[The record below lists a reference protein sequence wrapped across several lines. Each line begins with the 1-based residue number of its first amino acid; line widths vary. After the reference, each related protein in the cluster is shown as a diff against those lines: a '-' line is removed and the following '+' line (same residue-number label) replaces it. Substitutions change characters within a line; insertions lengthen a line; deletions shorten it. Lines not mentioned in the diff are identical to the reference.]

1 MNLIGRMLASRYEL
15 LEKIG
20 HGGMATVYKTKD
32 HVLNRFVAV
41 KVLKEE
47 FITDIEF
54 IKRFKSEAT
63 TAASLTHPNIVSI
76 YDVGNEGDVYYIV
89 MELIQGK
96 TLKEIIIED
105 GKLSWKWSVNI
116 AIQIASALE
125 TAHKNN
131 LIHRDIKPH
140 NIIITEDGM
149 AKVTDFGI
157 AKAVSNSTITAF
169 GTTIGSV
176 HYFSPEHAK
185 GGNTDAKSDI
195 YSLGIVMYEM
205 LTGRV
210 PFDADTPVS
219 VALMQVQEE
228 PIEPRKLNP
237 QIPLS
242 VNNIIL
248 KAMQK
253 DPDDRYQNATEMLI
267 DLSTALKRPDDDFV
281 KINKKFDTLQ
291 TQKISTLY
299 DIDGKVLPEEEDDD
313 EEEDQVRRPKIKKK
327 KRGIFGFLKDHVLV
341 SFMLLSI
348 ILFSVALGGTILF
361 MNLTKSKDV
370 QIPNLVKNSEGQRY
384 TEAQALEIY
393 NKTEF
398 KKKNKLKIVYV
409 EDDTYN
415 GEKIE
420 DGQVVRQNPPY
431 LANRKIK
438 AKEQITIYVRKA
450 KETKTLTMIDLK
462 GKNKTEAANMLL
474 ELGHSGTVKYEE
486 ESSESLASG
495 LVLKVMI
502 QGQEV
507 NSGTEFK
514 DNDEITLV
522 VSSGS
527 EKIDVPNVL
536 GKTESEA
543 KTELE
548 NNGFAVKVENSEDET
563 KSDGVVIK
571 QSITDK
577 AILGDI
583 ITITVNKKPQ
593 DHKGTVIVNVQSF
606 TGYKEP
612 TSTPAQTGENDED
625 NSNSTPTPTPTPV
638 ATPKNVTVKATID
651 GKEMSATCAEN
662 KTDLKFEFT
671 GKSANTKISVSVD
684 GSWIGKDYT
693 MDLSKQDQSI
703 TITK

>member
-1 MNLIGRMLASRYEL
+1 MNLIGRMLANRYEI

-20 HGGMATVYKTKD
+20 NGGMATVYKAKC

-47 FITDIEF
+47 FITDIDF
-54 IKRFKSEAT
+54 IKRFRSEAQ

-96 TLKEIIIED
+96 TLKEIIVED

-116 AIQIASALE
+116 AIQIVSALE
-125 TAHKNN
+125 TAHRNN

-185 GGNTDAKSDI
+185 GGVTDAKSDI

-237 QIPLS
+237 QIPIS

-253 DPDDRYQNATEMLI
+253 DPADRYQNATEMLI

-281 KINKKFDTLQ
+281 KLNKKFDTLQ
-291 TQKISTLY
+291 TQKLSTLY
-299 DIDGKVLPEEEDDD
+299 DIDSKVRKDD
-313 EEEDQVRRPKIKKK
+313 EEDEEEEYRPKRKK
-327 KRGIFGFLKDHVLV
+327 KRGFFGFMKDHVLI
-341 SFMLLSI
+341 SFILIAILLFG
-348 ILFSVALGGTILF
+348 LALGGTILV

-370 QIPNLVKNSEGQRY
+370 QIPNLVKNSAGTRL
-384 TEAQALEIY
+384 TEAQAVEIY

-398 KKKNKLKIVYV
+398 KKKNDLKIEYV
-409 EDDTYN
+409 EDETIN
-415 GEKIE
+415 GETVE
-420 DGQVVRQNPPY
+420 PGQVVKQTPAY
-431 LANRKIK
+431 VENRKIK
-438 AKEQITIYVRKA
+438 AKDQITIYVRKA
-450 KETKTLTMIDLK
+450 KEVKTLKMIDLT
-462 GKNKTEAANMLL
+462 GKTKEEAESLL
-474 ELGHSGTVKYEE
+474 KSLGYTGTIKYEE
-486 ESSESLASG
+486 EASDSLKEG
-495 LVLKVMI
+495 LIIRQSI
-502 QGQEV
+502 QKDI
-507 NSGTEFK
+507 EFK
-514 DNDEITLV
+514 EDADLTIT

-527 EKIDVPNVL
+527 DKIDVPNVL
-536 GKTESEA
+536 GQTEAAARQALEA
-543 KTELE
+543 A
-548 NNGFAVKVENSEDET
+548 GFAVKVETTENSD
-563 KSDGVVIK
+563 KSNGIVLK
-571 QSITDK
+571 QNITDK
-577 AILGDI
+577 AKAGDT
-583 ITITVNKKPQ
+583 ITITVNKLPELK
-593 DHKGTVIVNVQSF
+593 KGTVTANIKTLS
-606 TGYKEP
+606 GYTPKLDEEGKEIAP
-612 TSTPAQTGENDED
+612 ESVKVEIKAGKDDSSLDTVYSKSISPATESISAQISGIGTITVKVYIDGVLKGTKQIDL
-625 NSNSTPTPTPTPV
+625 NSTTT
-638 ATPKNVTVKATID
+638 
-651 GKEMSATCAEN
+651 
-662 KTDLKFEFT
+662 
-671 GKSANTKISVSVD
+671 
-684 GSWIGKDYT
+684 
-693 MDLSKQDQSI
+693 LSF
-703 TITK
+703 

>member
-1 MNLIGRMLASRYEL
+1 MNLIGRMLANRYEI

-20 HGGMATVYKTKD
+20 VGGMATVYKAKC

-54 IKRFKSEAT
+54 IRRFKSEAQ

-96 TLKEIIIED
+96 TLKEIIVED

-185 GGNTDAKSDI
+185 GGVTDAKSDI

-219 VALMQVQEE
+219 VALMQVQED

-237 QIPLS
+237 QIPIS

-253 DPDDRYQNATEMLI
+253 DPADRYQSATEMLI

-291 TQKISTLY
+291 TQKLSTLY
-299 DIDGKVLPEEEDDD
+299 DIDNKAIKDDEDD
-313 EEEDQVRRPKIKKK
+313 EEDVRPRKKK
-327 KRGIFGFLKDHVLV
+327 KRGFFGFMKDHIFL
-341 SFMLLSI
+341 SFILI
-348 ILFSVALGGTILF
+348 AVILFSVALGGTILI

-370 QIPNLVKNSEGQRY
+370 QIPNLVKNASGVRL
-384 TEAQALEIY
+384 TEQQAVEIY
-393 NKTEF
+393 NSTEF
-398 KKKNKLKIVYV
+398 KKKNDLKIEYV
-409 EDDTYN
+409 EDETIN
-415 GEKIE
+415 GETVE
-420 DGQVVRQNPPY
+420 PGQVVKQNPNY
-431 LANRKIK
+431 VENRKIK
-438 AKEQITIYVRKA
+438 VKDQITIYVRKEREA
-450 KETKTLTMIDLK
+450 KTLKMIDLT
-462 GKNKTEAANMLL
+462 GKTTEEAEKLLADLGYVGKITYEDENSDSLKTGLIIRQTIQ
-474 ELGHSGTVKYEE
+474 SG
-486 ESSESLASG
+486 
-495 LVLKVMI
+495 I
-502 QGQEV
+502 
-507 NSGTEFK
+507 EFK
-514 DNDEITLV
+514 DNADLTLTI
-522 VSSGS
+522 SKGS
-527 EKIDVPNVL
+527 DKVDVPNAL
-536 GKTESEA
+536 GKTEEEA
-543 KTELE
+543 KKLIGDA
-548 NNGFAVKVENSEDET
+548 GFTVKVEYTENND
-563 KSDGVVIK
+563 KSDGIVLK
-571 QSITDK
+571 QSNTDK
-577 AILGDI
+577 AKTDEV
-583 ITITVNKKPQ
+583 ITITVNKVQASQKVKVTVDLLSYLSSEADESNAQTNTVDNSTQGSTSSKKYEVSLIVEGNDYPFGNNEKYDKNAKPVIEISG
-593 DHKGTVIVNVQSF
+593 KGT
-606 TGYKEP
+606 
-612 TSTPAQTGENDED
+612 
-625 NSNSTPTPTPTPV
+625 
-638 ATPKNVTVKATID
+638 KNVRLVIN
-651 GKEMSATCAEN
+651 GKTYDEKNIVFSNPTAVFA
-662 KTDLKFEFT
+662 K
-671 GKSANTKISVSVD
+671 
-684 GSWIGKDYT
+684 
-693 MDLSKQDQSI
+693 
-703 TITK
+703 

>member
-1 MNLIGRMLASRYEL
+1 MNLIGRMLANRYEI

-20 HGGMATVYKTKD
+20 NGGMATVYKAKC

-47 FITDIEF
+47 FITDIDF
-54 IKRFKSEAT
+54 IKRFRSEAQ

-96 TLKEIIIED
+96 TLKEIIVED

-125 TAHKNN
+125 TAHRNN

-185 GGNTDAKSDI
+185 GGVTDAKSDI

-237 QIPLS
+237 QIPIS

-253 DPDDRYQNATEMLI
+253 DPADRYQNATEMLI

-281 KINKKFDTLQ
+281 KLNKKFDTLQ
-291 TQKISTLY
+291 TQKLSTLY
-299 DIDGKVLPEEEDDD
+299 DIDSKVRKDDEKDD
-313 EEEDQVRRPKIKKK
+313 EEEEYRPKRKK
-327 KRGIFGFLKDHVLV
+327 KRGFFGFMKDHVLI
-341 SFMLLSI
+341 SFILIAILLFG
-348 ILFSVALGGTILF
+348 LALGGTILV

-370 QIPNLVKNSEGQRY
+370 QIPNLVKNSAGTRL
-384 TEAQALEIY
+384 TEAQAVEIY

-398 KKKNKLKIVYV
+398 KKKNDLKIEYV
-409 EDDTYN
+409 EDETIN
-415 GEKIE
+415 GETVE
-420 DGQVVRQNPPY
+420 PGQVVKQTPAY
-431 LANRKIK
+431 VENRKIK
-438 AKEQITIYVRKA
+438 AKDQITIYVRKA
-450 KETKTLTMIDLK
+450 KEVKTLKMIDLT
-462 GKNKTEAANMLL
+462 GKTKEEAETLLKT
-474 ELGHSGTVKYEE
+474 LGYTGTIKYEE
-486 ESSESLASG
+486 EASDSLKEG
-495 LVLKVMI
+495 LIIRQSI
-502 QGQEV
+502 QKDI
-507 NSGTEFK
+507 EFK
-514 DNDEITLV
+514 EDADLTIT

-527 EKIDVPNVL
+527 DKIDVPNVL
-536 GKTESEA
+536 GQTEAAARQALEA
-543 KTELE
+543 A
-548 NNGFAVKVENSEDET
+548 GFAVKVETTENND
-563 KSDGVVIK
+563 KSDGIILK
-571 QSITDK
+571 QSVTDK
-577 AILGDI
+577 AKAGET
-583 ITITVNKKPQ
+583 ITITVNK
-593 DHKGTVIVNVQSF
+593 VQKTKAIS
-606 TGYKEP
+606 
-612 TSTPAQTGENDED
+612 
-625 NSNSTPTPTPTPV
+625 
-638 ATPKNVTVKATID
+638 VTVDISKYVKNGDSDDSDTSSSETTITKKA
-651 GKEMSATCAEN
+651 KV
-662 KTDLKFEFT
+662 KLK
-671 GKSANTKISVSVD
+671 VD
-684 GSWIGKDYT
+684 GSMYGEDDGYDITTKPI
-693 MDLSKQDQSI
+693 I
-703 TITK
+703 TIYGKGNTQVELIVDGTTMKIKDVDFNKDTTLAFP

>member
-1 MNLIGRMLASRYEL
+1 MNLIGRMLANRYEI

-20 HGGMATVYKTKD
+20 VGGMATVYKAKC

-54 IKRFKSEAT
+54 IRRFKSEAQ

-96 TLKEIIIED
+96 TLKEIIVED

-185 GGNTDAKSDI
+185 GGVTDAKSDI

-219 VALMQVQEE
+219 VALMQVQED

-237 QIPLS
+237 QIPIS

-253 DPDDRYQNATEMLI
+253 DPADRYQSATEMLV

-291 TQKISTLY
+291 TQKLSTLY
-299 DIDGKVLPEEEDDD
+299 DIDSKAIKDD
-313 EEEDQVRRPKIKKK
+313 EDEEAEEVARPRNKK
-327 KRGIFGFLKDHVLV
+327 KRGFFGFMKDHIFL
-341 SFMLLSI
+341 SFILI
-348 ILFSVALGGTILF
+348 AVILFSVALGGTILI

-370 QIPNLVKNSEGQRY
+370 QIPNLVKTASGVRL
-384 TEAQALEIY
+384 TEQQAVEIY
-393 NKTEF
+393 NSTEF
-398 KKKNKLKIVYV
+398 KKKNDLKIEYV
-409 EDDTYN
+409 EDETIN
-415 GEKIE
+415 GETVE
-420 DGQVVRQNPPY
+420 PGQVVKQNPNY
-431 LANRKIK
+431 VENRKIK
-438 AKEQITIYVRKA
+438 VKDQITIYVRKEREA
-450 KETKTLTMIDLK
+450 KTLKMIDLT
-462 GKNKTEAANMLL
+462 GKTTEEAEKLLVDLGYVGKITYEDENSDSLKTGLIIRQTIQ
-474 ELGHSGTVKYEE
+474 SG
-486 ESSESLASG
+486 
-495 LVLKVMI
+495 I
-502 QGQEV
+502 
-507 NSGTEFK
+507 EFK
-514 DNDEITLV
+514 DNADLTLTI
-522 VSSGS
+522 SKGS
-527 EKIDVPNVL
+527 DKVDVPNAL
-536 GKTESEA
+536 GKTEEEA
-543 KTELE
+543 KKLIGDA
-548 NNGFAVKVENSEDET
+548 GFTVKVEYTENND
-563 KSDGVVIK
+563 KSDGIVLK
-571 QSITDK
+571 QSNTDK
-577 AILGDI
+577 AKTDEV
-583 ITITVNKKPQ
+583 ITITVNK
-593 DHKGTVIVNVQSF
+593 VQKTKS
-606 TGYKEP
+606 
-612 TSTPAQTGENDED
+612 
-625 NSNSTPTPTPTPV
+625 V
-638 ATPKNVTVKATID
+638 AVTI
-651 GKEMSATCAEN
+651 
-662 KTDLKFEFT
+662 
-671 GKSANTKISVSVD
+671 
-684 GSWIGKDYT
+684 
-693 MDLSKQDQSI
+693 DLSKYVQVAKAPTNTVDNTTNSTTTDTPGVTTAEVKLKVGDDVYGGEKYNVTTKPTI
-703 TITK
+703 MIYGRGNMKVALIIDGITKITKDIDFNKDTTLAFP

>member
-1 MNLIGRMLASRYEL
+1 MNLIGRMLANRYEI

-20 HGGMATVYKTKD
+20 VGGMATVYKAKC

-54 IKRFKSEAT
+54 IRRFKSEAQ

-96 TLKEIIIED
+96 TLKEIIVED

-185 GGNTDAKSDI
+185 GGVTDAKSDI

-219 VALMQVQEE
+219 VALMQVQED

-237 QIPLS
+237 QIPIS

-253 DPDDRYQNATEMLI
+253 DPADRYQSATEMLV

-291 TQKISTLY
+291 TQKLSTLY
-299 DIDGKVLPEEEDDD
+299 DIDSKAIKDD
-313 EEEDQVRRPKIKKK
+313 EDEEAEEVARPRNKK
-327 KRGIFGFLKDHVLV
+327 KRGFFGFMKDHIFL
-341 SFMLLSI
+341 SFILI
-348 ILFSVALGGTILF
+348 AVILFSVALGGTILI

-370 QIPNLVKNSEGQRY
+370 QIPNLVKTASGVRL
-384 TEAQALEIY
+384 TEQQAVEIY
-393 NKTEF
+393 NSTEF
-398 KKKNKLKIVYV
+398 KKKNDLKIEYV
-409 EDDTYN
+409 EDETIN
-415 GEKIE
+415 GETVE
-420 DGQVVRQNPPY
+420 PGQIVKQNPNY
-431 LANRKIK
+431 VENRKIK
-438 AKEQITIYVRKA
+438 VKDQITIYVRKEREA
-450 KETKTLTMIDLK
+450 KTLKMIDLT
-462 GKNKTEAANMLL
+462 GKTTEEAEKLLADLGYVGKITYEDENSDSLKTGLIIRQTIQ
-474 ELGHSGTVKYEE
+474 SG
-486 ESSESLASG
+486 
-495 LVLKVMI
+495 I
-502 QGQEV
+502 
-507 NSGTEFK
+507 EFK
-514 DNDEITLV
+514 DNADLTLTI
-522 VSSGS
+522 SKGS
-527 EKIDVPNVL
+527 DKVDVPNAL
-536 GKTESEA
+536 GKTEEEA
-543 KTELE
+543 KKLIGDA
-548 NNGFAVKVENSEDET
+548 GFTVKVEYTENND
-563 KSDGVVIK
+563 KSDGIVLK
-571 QSITDK
+571 QSNTDK
-577 AILGDI
+577 AKTDEV
-583 ITITVNKKPQ
+583 ITITVNK
-593 DHKGTVIVNVQSF
+593 VQKTKS
-606 TGYKEP
+606 
-612 TSTPAQTGENDED
+612 
-625 NSNSTPTPTPTPV
+625 V
-638 ATPKNVTVKATID
+638 AVTI
-651 GKEMSATCAEN
+651 
-662 KTDLKFEFT
+662 
-671 GKSANTKISVSVD
+671 
-684 GSWIGKDYT
+684 
-693 MDLSKQDQSI
+693 DLSKYVQVAKAPTNTVDNTTNSTTTDTPGVTTAEVKLKVGDDVYGGEKYNVTTKPTI
-703 TITK
+703 TIYGRGNMKVALIIDGITKITKDIDFNKDTTLAFP

>member
-1 MNLIGRMLASRYEL
+1 MNLIGRMLANRYEI

-20 HGGMATVYKTKD
+20 NGGMATVYKAKC

-47 FITDIEF
+47 FITDIDF
-54 IKRFKSEAT
+54 IKRFRSEAQ

-96 TLKEIIIED
+96 TLKEIIVED

-125 TAHKNN
+125 TAHRNN

-185 GGNTDAKSDI
+185 GGVTDAKSDI

-237 QIPLS
+237 QIPIS

-253 DPDDRYQNATEMLI
+253 DPADRYQNATEMLI

-281 KINKKFDTLQ
+281 KLNKKFDTLQ
-291 TQKISTLY
+291 TQKLSTLY
-299 DIDGKVLPEEEDDD
+299 DIDSKVRKDD
-313 EEEDQVRRPKIKKK
+313 EEDEEEEYRPKRKK
-327 KRGIFGFLKDHVLV
+327 KRGFFGFMKDHVLI
-341 SFMLLSI
+341 SFILIAILLFG
-348 ILFSVALGGTILF
+348 LALGGTILV

-370 QIPNLVKNSEGQRY
+370 QIPNLVKNSAGTRL
-384 TEAQALEIY
+384 TEAQAVEIY

-398 KKKNKLKIVYV
+398 KKKNNLKIEYV
-409 EDDTYN
+409 EDETIN
-415 GEKIE
+415 GETVE
-420 DGQVVRQNPPY
+420 PGQVVKQTPAY
-431 LANRKIK
+431 VENRKIK
-438 AKEQITIYVRKA
+438 AKDQITIYVRKA
-450 KETKTLTMIDLK
+450 KEVKTLKMIDLT
-462 GKNKTEAANMLL
+462 GKTKEEAESLL
-474 ELGHSGTVKYEE
+474 KSLGYTGTIKYEE
-486 ESSESLASG
+486 EASDSLKEG
-495 LVLKVMI
+495 LIIRQSI
-502 QGQEV
+502 QKDI
-507 NSGTEFK
+507 EFK
-514 DNDEITLV
+514 ENADLTIT

-527 EKIDVPNVL
+527 DKIDVPNVL
-536 GKTESEA
+536 GQTEAAARQALEA
-543 KTELE
+543 A
-548 NNGFAVKVENSEDET
+548 GFAVKVETTENND
-563 KSDGVVIK
+563 KSDGIILK
-571 QSITDK
+571 QSVTDK
-577 AILGDI
+577 AKAGET
-583 ITITVNKKPQ
+583 ITITVNK
-593 DHKGTVIVNVQSF
+593 VQKTKAIS
-606 TGYKEP
+606 
-612 TSTPAQTGENDED
+612 
-625 NSNSTPTPTPTPV
+625 
-638 ATPKNVTVKATID
+638 VTVDISKYVKNGDSDDSDTSSSETTITKKA
-651 GKEMSATCAEN
+651 KV
-662 KTDLKFEFT
+662 KLK
-671 GKSANTKISVSVD
+671 VD
-684 GSWIGKDYT
+684 GSMYGEDDGYDITTKPI
-693 MDLSKQDQSI
+693 I
-703 TITK
+703 TIYGKGNTQVELIVDGTTMKIKDVDFNKDTTLAFP

>member
-1 MNLIGRMLASRYEL
+1 MNLIGRMLANRYEI

-20 HGGMATVYKTKD
+20 VGGMATVYKAKC

-54 IKRFKSEAT
+54 IRRFKSEAQ

-96 TLKEIIIED
+96 TLKEIIVED

-185 GGNTDAKSDI
+185 GGVTDAKSDI

-219 VALMQVQEE
+219 VALMQVQED

-237 QIPLS
+237 QIPIS

-253 DPDDRYQNATEMLI
+253 DPADRYQSVTEMLV

-291 TQKISTLY
+291 TQKLSTLY
-299 DIDGKVLPEEEDDD
+299 DIDSKAIKDD
-313 EEEDQVRRPKIKKK
+313 EDEEAEEVARPRNKK
-327 KRGIFGFLKDHVLV
+327 KRGFFGFMKDHIFL
-341 SFMLLSI
+341 SFILI
-348 ILFSVALGGTILF
+348 AVILFSVALGGTIC
-361 MNLTKSKDV
+361 
-370 QIPNLVKNSEGQRY
+370 
-384 TEAQALEIY
+384 
-393 NKTEF
+393 
-398 KKKNKLKIVYV
+398 
-409 EDDTYN
+409 
-415 GEKIE
+415 
-420 DGQVVRQNPPY
+420 
-431 LANRKIK
+431 
-438 AKEQITIYVRKA
+438 
-450 KETKTLTMIDLK
+450 
-462 GKNKTEAANMLL
+462 
-474 ELGHSGTVKYEE
+474 
-486 ESSESLASG
+486 SSFL
-495 LVLKVMI
+495 
-502 QGQEV
+502 
-507 NSGTEFK
+507 N
-514 DNDEITLV
+514 
-522 VSSGS
+522 
-527 EKIDVPNVL
+527 
-536 GKTESEA
+536 
-543 KTELE
+543 
-548 NNGFAVKVENSEDET
+548 
-563 KSDGVVIK
+563 
-571 QSITDK
+571 
-577 AILGDI
+577 
-583 ITITVNKKPQ
+583 
-593 DHKGTVIVNVQSF
+593 
-606 TGYKEP
+606 
-612 TSTPAQTGENDED
+612 TS
-625 NSNSTPTPTPTPV
+625 
-638 ATPKNVTVKATID
+638 
-651 GKEMSATCAEN
+651 
-662 KTDLKFEFT
+662 
-671 GKSANTKISVSVD
+671 
-684 GSWIGKDYT
+684 
-693 MDLSKQDQSI
+693 
-703 TITK
+703 